1 MWSQTAATTYLLQPW
16 NSAPLTGSPPEAIA
30 AKPRAGKAFALVL
43 PRICVPGIR
52 SAQRFSFNSTS
63 PLPSVYPPRFYY
75 RKSGH
80 IFNNIPLHR
89 AFSFH
94 LPDGSFFAPN
104 KRIFCHAS
112 YPARSFSGTAIS
124 YQLSYSRP
132 ILERNPEPI
141 VRHGSRG
148 ERRFWWLYKPSV
160 VRYGGILSA

>member
-94 LPDGSFFAPN
+94 LPDGSPFLRKISAFL
-104 KRIFCHAS
+104 
-112 YPARSFSGTAIS
+112 AIHQS
-124 YQLSYSRP
+124 CTTITRHCLALIGSIISSRYRDET
-132 ILERNPEPI
+132 LNP
-141 VRHGSRG
+141 
-148 ERRFWWLYKPSV
+148 
-160 VRYGGILSA
+160 